1 VIKKRPANR
10 KDQNSVNG
18 QYFVDA
24 FRLAGPYINAH
35 RGRTFVIS
43 FGGEAVLYTRFA
55 SLIHDISLLQSFGIR
70 LVLVHGARPQIEESL
85 TLSGLSLRY
94 VNGLRITDSAAMERV
109 KEAVGR
115 TRIGIEARL
124 SMGLANSPMHG
135 ARIRVVSGNFVTARP
150 VGIREGIDY
159 CFTGEVRRI
168 DTQAI
173 KTWLDH
179 DAMVLLSPL
188 GYSLT
193 GEVFNV
199 AAEEVAVAAATA
211 LQADKL
217 LLLCETST
225 PFIHQEEPLRQLST
239 SDVKH
244 LLVDQSHLPEDS
256 RRYLQHALRACSKGV
271 RRVHL
276 VDRGVDGAL
285 LQELFTRDGIGT
297 LVAADIYEDLR
308 PANIDDVGGILEL
321 IRPLEADGTLVRRD
335 RAQLEMEIEHF
346 TVVERDGTIIA
357 CAALH
362 PFVEEKLGELACV
375 AVHSNYHSHGRAN
388 TLLQFVERK
397 AVKQGLRQL
406 FVLTTRAAHWF
417 QERGFEPADIDALP
431 VAKQSMYNLQRRSKV
446 FIKRL

>member
-1 VIKKRPANR
+1 M
-10 KDQNSVNG
+10 NG
-18 QYFVDA
+18 QFFVDA

-35 RGRTFVIS
+35 RGRTFVIL
-43 FGGEAVLYTRFA
+43 FGGEAVLDTRFA

-70 LVLVHGARPQIEESL
+70 LVLVHGARPQIEQSL
-85 TLSGLSLRY
+85 KRSGSALRY
-94 VNGLRITDSAAMERV
+94 VNGLRITDTDALGKV

-115 TRIGIEARL
+115 TRIGIEAQL

-150 VGIREGIDY
+150 VGVRDGIDY

-217 LLLCETST
+217 LLLCETPT
-225 PFIHQEEPLRQLST
+225 PFVTHQEEPLRQLST
-239 SDVKH
+239 SDVTH
-244 LLVDQSHLPEDS
+244 LLADQSYLAEDS
-256 RRYLQHALRACSKGV
+256 RRYLQYALRACSKGV

-276 VDRGVDGAL
+276 VERSVDGAL

-308 PANIDDVGGILEL
+308 PASIDDVGGIIEL

-346 TVVERDGTIIA
+346 TVVERDGAIIA
-357 CAALH
+357 CAALY
-362 PFVEEKLGELACV
+362 PFLEEKFGELACV
-375 AVHSNYHSHGRAN
+375 AVHPNYHSRGRAD
-388 TLLQFVERK
+388 TLLQFIERK
-397 AVKQGLRQL
+397 ALKQGLKQL

-431 VAKQSMYNLQRRSKV
+431 VTKQSMYNLQRRSKV
-446 FIKRL
+446 FIKTLMNSNNQRA

>member
-1 VIKKRPANR
+1 M
-10 KDQNSVNG
+10 NG

-35 RGRTFVIS
+35 RGRTFVIL
-43 FGGEAVLYTRFA
+43 FGGEAVLDTRFA
-55 SLIHDISLLQSFGIR
+55 GLIHDISLLQSFGIR
-70 LVLVHGARPQIEESL
+70 LVLVHGARLQIEENL
-85 TLSGLSLRY
+85 KLSGLSLHY
-94 VNGLRITDSAAMERV
+94 ANGLRITDSEALEKV

-150 VGIREGIDY
+150 VGVRDGVDY
-159 CFTGEVRRI
+159 CFTGDVRRI

-173 KTWLDH
+173 KTWLNH

-217 LLLCETST
+217 LLLCESPT
-225 PFIHQEEPLRQLST
+225 PFVTHQKERLRQLST
-239 SDVKH
+239 SDVEH
-244 LLVDQSHLPEDS
+244 LLAVQSYLPEDS
-256 RRYLQHALRACSKGV
+256 RRYLQHALRACGKGV

-276 VDRGVDGAL
+276 IDRSVDGAL

-308 PANIDDVGGILEL
+308 PASIEDVGGILEL

-346 TVVERDGTIIA
+346 TVVERDGAVIA

-375 AVHSNYHSHGRAN
+375 AVHPNYHSRGRAN
-388 TLLQFVERK
+388 ILLQFIERK
-397 AVKQGLRQL
+397 ALKQGLKQL
-406 FVLTTRAAHWF
+406 FVLTTRASHWF
-417 QERGFEPADIDALP
+417 QERGFEAANIDALP

-446 FIKRL
+446 FVKTLVNTKI

>member
-1 VIKKRPANR
+1 M
-10 KDQNSVNG
+10 NG

-43 FGGEAVLYTRFA
+43 LGGEAVLDTRFA

-94 VNGLRITDSAAMERV
+94 VNGLRITDSKAMERV

-150 VGIREGIDY
+150 VGVRDGIDY

-168 DTQAI
+168 DTHAI

-199 AAEEVAVAAATA
+199 AAEEVAVAAAIA
-211 LQADKL
+211 LRADKL
-217 LLLCETST
+217 LFLCESST
-225 PFIHQEEPLRQLST
+225 PFATHQEELLRQLST
-239 SDVKH
+239 SDVEH
-244 LLVDQSHLPEDS
+244 LLVDQSYLSEDS
-256 RRYLQHALRACSKGV
+256 RRHLQHALHACGRGV

-276 VDRGVDGAL
+276 IDRGVDGAL

-308 PANIDDVGGILEL
+308 PASIDDVGGILEL

-335 RAQLEMEIEHF
+335 RGQLEMEIEHF

-362 PFVEEKLGELACV
+362 PFVEERLGELACV
-375 AVHSNYHSHGRAN
+375 AVHPNYHSRGRAN

-397 AVKQGLRQL
+397 AIKQGLRQL
-406 FVLTTRAAHWF
+406 FVLTTRTAHWF

-446 FIKRL
+446 FIKILVNTKI

>member
-1 VIKKRPANR
+1 M
-10 KDQNSVNG
+10 NG

-35 RGRTFVIS
+35 RGRTFVIL
-43 FGGEAVLYTRFA
+43 FGGEAVLDARFA

-70 LVLVHGARPQIEESL
+70 LVLVHGARPQIEENL
-85 TLSGLSLRY
+85 ELSGLSLRY
-94 VNGLRITDSAAMERV
+94 VNGLRITDSDALEKV

-150 VGIREGIDY
+150 VGIRDGVDY
-159 CFTGEVRRI
+159 CFTGDVRRI
-168 DTQAI
+168 DTQTI
-173 KTWLDH
+173 KTWLNH

-217 LLLCETST
+217 LLLCESPT
-225 PFIHQEEPLRQLST
+225 PFVTHQEERLRQLST
-239 SDVKH
+239 SDVEH
-244 LLVDQSHLPEDS
+244 LLTDQSYLPEDS
-256 RRYLQHALRACSKGV
+256 CRYLQHALRACGKGV

-276 VDRGVDGAL
+276 IDRRVDGAL

-297 LVAADIYEDLR
+297 LVAADVYEGLR
-308 PANIDDVGGILEL
+308 PASIDDVGGILEL

-375 AVHSNYHSHGRAN
+375 AVHRNYHSRGRAD
-388 TLLQFVERK
+388 TLLKFVERK
-397 AVKQGLRQL
+397 AAKQGLKQL

-446 FIKRL
+446 FIKTLANTKI